1 MEGGEANLHQQTLPP
16 ENKLSR
22 HQKKLLVR
30 FAKRK
35 TDEQIAKE
43 FGCHADLIAA
53 QRQTMTEKLEIR
65 SQAQLAAAARQ
76 FANWP
81 RPKKSQNAH
90 NKNMS
95 C

>member
-16 ENKLSR
+16 EDNKLSR
-22 HQKKLLVR
+22 HQKKLLRR

-43 FGCHADLIAA
+43 FGCHAELIAA
-53 QRQTMTEKLEIR
+53 QRQTLMEKLEIR

-81 RPKKSQNAH
+81 KPKPRAGGGSQ
-90 NKNMS
+90 K
-95 C
+95 

>member
-22 HQKKLLVR
+22 HQKKLLRR

-53 QRQTMTEKLEIR
+53 QRQTLMEKLEIR
-65 SQAQLAAAARQ
+65 SQAQLATAARQ

-81 RPKKSQNAH
+81 RPKPRQTH
-90 NKNMS
+90 NKIVS

>member
-1 MEGGEANLHQQTLPP
+1 MHQQPLAPKDN
-16 ENKLSR
+16 ELSR
-22 HQKKLLVR
+22 QQKKLLRR
-30 FAKRK
+30 FARGK
-35 TDEQIAKE
+35 TDEQIARE

-53 QRQTMTEKLEIR
+53 QRQTLMEKLEIR

-81 RPKKSQNAH
+81 KPKPKQTRT
-90 NKNMS
+90 KKVS

>member
-1 MEGGEANLHQQTLPP
+1 LHQQTLPP
-16 ENKLSR
+16 EDNKLSR

-53 QRQTMTEKLEIR
+53 QRQKIMEKLEIR

-76 FANWP
+76 FAGWP
-81 RPKKSQNAH
+81 RPKPQQTRAIKVWAADNR
-90 NKNMS
+90 
-95 C
+95 